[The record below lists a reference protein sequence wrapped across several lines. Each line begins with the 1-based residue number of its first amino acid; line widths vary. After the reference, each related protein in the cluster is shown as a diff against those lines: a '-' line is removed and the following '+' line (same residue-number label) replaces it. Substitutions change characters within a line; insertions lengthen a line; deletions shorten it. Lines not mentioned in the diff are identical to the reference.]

1 MSHCREG
8 EAARRPCDAPALGWR
23 VWWPALLAV
32 VILSDALDGP
42 MYALFGVRAV
52 VLPGL
57 PVSRAPLLYVFA
69 LAVVLI
75 SSDWRRAA
83 AHARAAWLL
92 WPAVALAFVSAM
104 WSDQPGRT
112 LAWAVALLG
121 TSAFGVALA
130 ARFSPAAQ
138 SGLVAGAVSATAA
151 GGIVVASLWPAAG
164 IDYDGNWRGLFIER
178 NLQGRVMALGVVGA
192 LVAALDERRRAAGLL
207 AMLLCTVTLLA
218 TQSRASLLAAG
229 IAVAALLILVAAR
242 AWPRRAAAILVTGT
256 AAAGVFLAFL
266 VATPR
271 GLALLSRD
279 PTLTRRTIVWQTV
292 AGVAGETPW
301 VGRGYG
307 AFWPGAAGARV
318 LEQVGFGVNQAH
330 NGAVDVYAELGIVG
344 LVVVLAPLAVFAFAA
359 FRHALEPGAP
369 ACLWPAAY
377 LVFFVASNAAESSLL
392 RHKLYWALYVAA
404 ACHLGTCGAMKRH

>member
-1 MSHCREG
+1 MSHCGEG
-8 EAARRPCDAPALGWR
+8 DAARRSCDAPAPGWG

-32 VILSDALDGP
+32 VVLSDALDGP

-52 VLPGL
+52 LLPGL
-57 PVSRAPLLYVFA
+57 PVSRALLLYVVG
-69 LAVVLI
+69 LAVVLL

-83 AHARAAWLL
+83 AHAKAAWLL

-112 LAWAVALLG
+112 LAWAAALLG

-130 ARFSPAAQ
+130 ACFSPTAQ
-138 SGLVAGAVSATAA
+138 SGLVASAVSVTAA
-151 GGIVVASLWPAAG
+151 GGILMAFLWPAKG
-164 IDYDGNWRGLFIER
+164 IDGGGNWRGLYVEK

-192 LVAALDERRRAAGLL
+192 AAAALEERRRALLLL
-207 AMLLCTVTLLA
+207 ALLLCGGVLLEA
-218 TQSRASLLAAG
+218 RSRASLIAAC
-229 IAVAALLILVAAR
+229 IAVGVWLLLVAAR
-242 AWPRRAAAILVTGT
+242 TWPRRAAAILVTGT
-256 AAAGVFLAFL
+256 AVAGVLLACL
-266 VATPR
+266 LATPR

-279 PTLTRRTIVWQTV
+279 PTLTQRTIIWETV
-292 AGVAGETPW
+292 GAVASETPW

-307 AFWPGAAGARV
+307 AFWTSAAGARV
-318 LEQVGFGVNQAH
+318 LEQIGFAVNQAH